1 MFGVR
6 PGQTKV
12 SVFSRTMKPFVPI
25 TNNQTSRDSHIMALL
40 RPLVL
45 ACLRFN
51 INFAARHM
59 PGRINTLV
67 DKLSCLQVDEFRQ
80 LAPWEKVNPVEVPYS
95 VSPAGL
101 DNL

>member
-1 MFGVR
+1 MFRVR
-6 PGQTKV
+6 SGQTKV

-25 TNNQTSRDSHIMALL
+25 TNNQTSREPHIMALL

-67 DKLSCLQVDEFRQ
+67 DKLSRLQVDEFRQ
-80 LAPWEKVNPVEVPYS
+80 LALCGSTLNCVP
-95 VSPAGL
+95 GRL
-101 DNL
+101 R